1 MGMVNNARMLLF
13 IYGNSSTTEPRK
25 KQEQTTFHYAGWTIR
40 ILIMVCYHPYIFPIK
55 VGHIIPYIQQIT
67 SLFYCSTGFSSRID
81 VAENRPF
88 VWNGSMEPTNLQSN
102 QPGPPMKH
110 RCIKMQNGI
119 KMELNWWIE
128 WLIDWLLWLR
138 WLVDWLISGSLSWL
152 VMWDVCHSVLDLHH
166 RRKSKAETTW
176 ATQKK
181 ITALLSMK

>member
-88 VWNGSMEPTNLQSN
+88 V
-102 QPGPPMKH
+102 
-110 RCIKMQNGI
+110 
-119 KMELNWWIE
+119 
-128 WLIDWLLWLR
+128 
-138 WLVDWLISGSLSWL
+138 
-152 VMWDVCHSVLDLHH
+152 
-166 RRKSKAETTW
+166 
-176 ATQKK
+176 
-181 ITALLSMK
+181 